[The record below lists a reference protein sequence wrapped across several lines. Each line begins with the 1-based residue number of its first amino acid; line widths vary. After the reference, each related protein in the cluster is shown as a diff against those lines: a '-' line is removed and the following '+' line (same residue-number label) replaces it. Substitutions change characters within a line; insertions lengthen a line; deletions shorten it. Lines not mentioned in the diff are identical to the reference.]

1 MIKLTKQAVARLFA
15 SPIRVAVVNGCFKL
29 AEVTA
34 SFSRYRVELRVE
46 VGHPTLDWQCGCRQE
61 VTLLYCV
68 RDDGRFI
75 HVPDELEP
83 LVEKL
88 RKAAT
93 ITDEEAQRIGTEYA
107 IAAADLTEK
116 SQLSN

>member
-1 MIKLTKQAVARLFA
+1 MEKLTKQAVARLFA

-34 SFSRYRVELRVE
+34 SFSRYRFELRVE
-46 VGHPTLDWQCGCRQE
+46 VGHPALDWQCGCRQE
-61 VTLLYCV
+61 VTLLYCI
-68 RDDGRFI
+68 RHDGLLI
-75 HVPDELEP
+75 PVPDELEP

-93 ITDEEAQRIGTEYA
+93 MTDEEARRIGTKNA
-107 IAAADLTEK
+107 IAAADLMKEFG
-116 SQLSN
+116 LF